1 MMIQIAALMVLL
13 IIAIEDIKSMSI
25 SSWKIWI
32 LAALSVGSA
41 AFEIVAGADDIE
53 RAAVALLPG
62 VVLIVLYYVTG
73 KQIGLGDGMVTLCM
87 GPAFGIERVALGITV
102 AFFVSGL
109 FSLVIIAALRGRRK
123 QSYPF
128 IPFIAAGMVVA
139 TVAQI

>member
-1 MMIQIAALMVLL
+1 MIQIAALMVLL

-73 KQIGLGDGMVTLCM
+73 RQIGLGDGMVTLCM